1 MNIPSEPQTPIGQ
14 VPNDQ
19 APHRQPE
26 KAPVFDEG
34 RVRVRIDVRQGRLA
48 GIDIHSTRPQLA
60 QRLMAGRS
68 PEEAGRLAGL
78 VFSLC
83 GRAQAAAARAA
94 CNAALGLTT
103 PASEDAELLRELA
116 REHAWR
122 LLLDWPREMGAA
134 PDMDSLLAL
143 RRAGSEDFAH
153 TLHTLLHSR
162 ILGEDPQVWLGR
174 EPAELSHWHAQGHT
188 QTAQLFAR
196 LAAEPETGISGTP
209 LLPPLAEWD
218 ATLAGEL
225 AHHAMHDGAFCARPH
240 WQGGTAETG
249 ALARVRHHPL
259 LAVWLGQRGRG
270 LGARLLARLLE
281 LADLPR
287 RLAQGTDAAV
297 IRAWTLPQG
306 MGVAGVETSRGL
318 LFHVARLQGGRVLD
332 YRILAPTEWNFHP
345 AGPLV
350 QALQGL
356 EPDPGLEARARLVAR
371 SLDPCVDFA
380 VEIRH
385 A

>member
-1 MNIPSEPQTPIGQ
+1 
-14 VPNDQ
+14 
-19 APHRQPE
+19 
-26 KAPVFDEG
+26 
-34 RVRVRIDVRQGRLA
+34 
-48 GIDIHSTRPQLA
+48 
-60 QRLMAGRS
+60 MAGRS

-83 GRAQAAAARAA
+83 GQAQAAAARAA
-94 CNAALGLTT
+94 CNAALGLTSA
-103 PASEDAELLRELA
+103 ASGNAELLRELA

-122 LLLDWPREMGAA
+122 LLLDWPRAMGAA

-143 RRAGSEDFAH
+143 RRAGSEDFTH
-153 TLHTLLHSR
+153 TLHALLHGR
-162 ILGEDPQVWLGR
+162 ILGEAPKDWLGR
-174 EPAELSHWHAQGHT
+174 EPADLPDWYAQGDT
-188 QTAQLFAR
+188 QTARLFAQ

-218 ATLAGEL
+218 ANLAGEL
-225 AHHAMHDGAFCARPH
+225 AQHVMSDGTFCARPH

-249 ALARVRHHPL
+249 ALARVQHHPL
-259 LAVWLGQRGRG
+259 LAAWLGQRGRG

-287 RLAQGTDAAV
+287 RLAQDTDDAV
-297 IRAWTLPQG
+297 IRAWPLPQG

-318 LFHVARLQGGRVLD
+318 LFHVARLQDGRVLD

-356 EPDPGLEARARLVAR
+356 EPDPALEARARLVAG